1 MRHLTSCARGLAALL
16 VALSWPTA
24 AAAQVYSWRDAA
36 GNLVLSD
43 RRTASL
49 AAVAS
54 ASYPVG
60 ASTTVRS
67 TRNAPRARSSRFD
80 DIIVRHAAT
89 HGIRPDL
96 IRAVIQ
102 TESAFDPWARSPKG
116 AMGLMQLMPGTAT
129 ELGVIDAYDPEENVR
144 AGVAYLKSLL
154 TRYRGNEE
162 LALAAYNAGPGAVDR
177 FGRQV
182 PPYRETRDYLDRVRG
197 ATSLASV
204 SRERIYKTVQVI
216 DGREVPRYT
225 NVRPGP
231 NASEIV
237 AARRR

>member
-1 MRHLTSCARGLAALL
+1 MRHPTSFAWGLAAVV
-16 VALSWPTA
+16 VALSWPA
-24 AAAQVYSWRDAA
+24 PAGAQIYSWRDAN

-43 RRTASL
+43 RRPGSL
-49 AAVAS
+49 AAIAA
-54 ASYPVG
+54 ASYPVAG
-60 ASTTVRS
+60 STTVRS
-67 TRNAPRARSSRFD
+67 TRSVARPASGRFE
-80 DIIVRHAAT
+80 DIIVRHAAA
-89 HGIRPDL
+89 HDIRPAL

-102 TESAFDPWARSPKG
+102 TESAFDPRARSPKG
-116 AMGLMQLMPGTAT
+116 AMGLMQLMPGTAA
-129 ELGVIDAYDPEENVR
+129 ELGVNDAYDPEENVR

-162 LALAAYNAGPGAVDR
+162 LALAAFNAGPGAVDR

-182 PPYRETRDYLDRVRG
+182 PPFQETRDYVDRVRG

-231 NASEIV
+231 NAREV
-237 AARRR
+237 TTARRR